1 MYQPCC
7 SWCGFQGGRKAVL
20 AHMATCP
27 KQPPTVLDCATLK
40 VGGRAMHD
48 KTKCGH
54 GVDGGGCGIC
64 NAVDRALPPYD
75 VLVKP
80 RAKAVADL
88 VSVEPSECDGDYF
101 LTVDIDPADPY
112 GSFKKLPAG
121 LEYEGRL
128 YGKSAYNS
136 DRNKAYYKAGLP
148 LARRVK

>member
-1 MYQPCC
+1 M
-7 SWCGFQGGRKAVL
+7 R
-20 AHMATCP
+20 
-27 KQPPTVLDCATLK
+27 
-40 VGGRAMHD
+40 D

-54 GVDGGGCGIC
+54 GVDGGACRIC
-64 NAVDRALPPYD
+64 NAVPELAW
-75 VLVKP
+75 
-80 RAKAVADL
+80 AKAAKPVADL
-88 VSVEPSECDGDYF
+88 VAVEPSTCDGDYF

-128 YGKSAYNS
+128 YGKSGYNS